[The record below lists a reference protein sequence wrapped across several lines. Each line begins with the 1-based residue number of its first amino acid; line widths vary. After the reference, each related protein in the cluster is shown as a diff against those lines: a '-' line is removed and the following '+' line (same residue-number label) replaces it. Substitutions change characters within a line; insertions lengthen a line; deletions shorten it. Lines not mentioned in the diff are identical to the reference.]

1 MKQRIEVHLL
11 GGFQLK
17 YGDRPISFE
26 RSNVTKSMQ
35 LLQILI
41 HFQEKGVARNR
52 LLDMLYG
59 REDVVNPANNLR
71 VTVHRL
77 KKLIKESGLPEG
89 EYIHSEGGI
98 YYWDSPVETW
108 VDTKEFDRLVDL
120 GETAE
125 TEKERTEYME
135 QACRMYRGEFCP
147 SLPVRNGLLLR
158 VSSIRRS
165 TAGRYIRLVRS

>member
-59 REDVVNPANNLR
+59 REDVVNPP
-71 VTVHRL
+71 
-77 KKLIKESGLPEG
+77 IIFG
-89 EYIHSEGGI
+89 
-98 YYWDSPVETW
+98 
-108 VDTKEFDRLVDL
+108 
-120 GETAE
+120 
-125 TEKERTEYME
+125 
-135 QACRMYRGEFCP
+135 
-147 SLPVRNGLLLR
+147 
-158 VSSIRRS
+158 
-165 TAGRYIRLVRS
+165 